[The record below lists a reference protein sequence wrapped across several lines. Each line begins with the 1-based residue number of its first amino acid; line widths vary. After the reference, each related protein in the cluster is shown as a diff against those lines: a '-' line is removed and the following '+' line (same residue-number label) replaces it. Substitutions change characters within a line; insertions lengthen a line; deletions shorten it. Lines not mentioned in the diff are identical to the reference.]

1 MKRFGLLIPSSN
13 VVLEA
18 LIKKTKSDATIHV
31 ARLGVLDV
39 KLDKTSRA
47 QFELE
52 IQLDAAKLLCDAKV
66 DTIVWG
72 GTSASWLG
80 IENDLRFVDQMQ
92 HKTGVPTGSCVLEIN
107 RQLDLLGARRLG
119 IVTPYTAD
127 VADHI
132 KRNYESLGYEIT
144 AVANDGGDQSN
155 DFASL
160 TQDTISQMIKNVAV
174 TQPDAIV
181 IMCTNVA
188 GAALAQT
195 MQEDIGCPI
204 IDSAAAT
211 LAAFEQF

>member
-132 KRNYESLGYEIT
+132 KRN
-144 AVANDGGDQSN
+144 
-155 DFASL
+155 
-160 TQDTISQMIKNVAV
+160 
-174 TQPDAIV
+174 
-181 IMCTNVA
+181 
-188 GAALAQT
+188 
-195 MQEDIGCPI
+195 
-204 IDSAAAT
+204 
-211 LAAFEQF
+211 

>member
-1 MKRFGLLIPSSN
+1 M
-13 VVLEA
+13 
-18 LIKKTKSDATIHV
+18 
-31 ARLGVLDV
+31 
-39 KLDKTSRA
+39 
-47 QFELE
+47 
-52 IQLDAAKLLCDAKV
+52 
-66 DTIVWG
+66 WG

-195 MQEDIGCPI
+195 MREDIGCPI

-211 LAAFEQF
+211 LTAFEQF